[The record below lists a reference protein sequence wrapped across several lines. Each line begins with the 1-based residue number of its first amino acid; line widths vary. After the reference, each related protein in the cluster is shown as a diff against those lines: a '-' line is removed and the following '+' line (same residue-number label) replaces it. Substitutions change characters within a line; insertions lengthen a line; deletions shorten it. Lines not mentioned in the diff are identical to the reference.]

1 VIGTQGLSL
10 PILDKKGGYKL
21 LVPRFGDHLL
31 LETGLFVD
39 FHLIGHPLLNV
50 LVSNLSGKFRY
61 DHPVI
66 GIPLADNG
74 SLIDL
79 FPVLDEQLGTVGNV
93 VGAQS
98 DPGLGI
104 DDLDLGGPGYYNIGL
119 STAIVHS
126 CHGTKILDLHY
137 PTKLGYELAV

>member
-1 VIGTQGLSL
+1 S
-10 PILDKKGGYKL
+10 D
-21 LVPRFGDHLL
+21 
-31 LETGLFVD
+31 
-39 FHLIGHPLLNV
+39 
-50 LVSNLSGKFRY
+50 LSGKFRY

-66 GIPLADNG
+66 GIPLADNR

-104 DDLDLGGPGYYNIGL
+104 DDLDLGGPGYHNIGL

-126 CHGTKILDLHY
+126 CHGTKVLDLHS
-137 PTKLGYELAV
+137 PTKLGYELAVLGNVARNPPTWKVRRVNWVPGSPMDCAATTPTASPL